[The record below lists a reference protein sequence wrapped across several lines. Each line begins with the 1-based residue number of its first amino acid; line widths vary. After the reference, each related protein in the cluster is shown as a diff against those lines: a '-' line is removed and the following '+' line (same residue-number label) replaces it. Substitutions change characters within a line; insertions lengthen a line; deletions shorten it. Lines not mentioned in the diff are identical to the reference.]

1 MLNRVLMT
9 IKAKEPFREW
19 INSLPD
25 PEDVTLEE
33 INEDSTVYLVP
44 EYDDDDHRDLILKK
58 VYKDIF
64 DEQLEGW
71 WADEKDWPPKRD
83 LKTFKQWFHVE
94 FHSMI
99 IDLVGTKLVD
109 EE

>member
-1 MLNRVLMT
+1 MLNRSLLIV
-9 IKAKEPFREW
+9 KAKEPLRQW

-25 PEDVTLEE
+25 PDNVTLEE
-33 INEDSTVYLVP
+33 LNEDTTTYLVP
-44 EYDDDDHRDLILKK
+44 EYDDDAHREWVLKK

-64 DEQLEGW
+64 EEQLYGW
-71 WADEKDWPPKRD
+71 WADEKDWPTKRD

-99 IDLVGTKLVD
+99 IDLVGTELLLEV
-109 EE
+109 